1 MTTAN
6 SAISPWASHPL
17 GKVARGAI
25 GVGGLMVATLV
36 LMTASVVVSG
46 SWALIS
52 LGIGVAALSVRA
64 ARVPTPLR
72 LSLVA
77 LALMA
82 IPFTFQ
88 LS

>member
-25 GVGGLMVATLV
+25 GVGGMMVAVLV

-46 SWALIS
+46 TWALVA

-64 ARVPTPLR
+64 ARVPTPVR
-72 LSLVA
+72 LTLVA
-77 LALMA
+77 LVLIA
-82 IPFTFQ
+82 IPLAFQ
-88 LS
+88 IF

>member
-17 GKVARGAI
+17 GRVARGAI
-25 GVGGLMVATLV
+25 AVGGLMIAALV

-46 SWALIS
+46 SWALVV
-52 LGIGVAALSVRA
+52 LGLGVAALSVRA

-72 LSLVA
+72 LALVA
-77 LALMA
+77 LVLIV
-82 IPFTFQ
+82 IPFAFR